1 AEERLKKDLFYLASD
16 DLEGRGP
23 ATEGQ
28 AKAADYIV
36 AEFKKAGLQ
45 PGGEQGS
52 YFQYFTVP
60 GSRLLQ
66 PPALTL
72 KGPKDLTLELKAGA
86 EFSPLGI
93 SKSGAVKDAG
103 LVFAGYGV
111 STKEYDDYKDLDVA
125 GKVLIVM
132 RDVPK
137 GFKGPVKSAS
147 LVEKMRVAEKADAL
161 AILFVNS
168 AEIAADGDEI
178 FNFGFHATAGMK
190 RDDPRLPVFHVKRAV
205 IDKLLGDTTL
215 AKLEKAINEK
225 TAPQSKALSGCSAS
239 LSLRVA
245 NDGIELK
252 NVVGVLE
259 GKGLRAK
266 ETI

>member
-1 AEERLKKDLFYLASD
+1 MSMLGWGRGRPALLLACVCVCVGLSAAAEKAEVRIKAAEERLKKDLFYLASD

-72 KGPKDLTLELKAGA
+72 KGPKDLTLELKQGA

-111 STKEYDDYKDLDVA
+111 ST
-125 GKVLIVM
+125 
-132 RDVPK
+132 R
-137 GFKGPVKSAS
+137 
-147 LVEKMRVAEKADAL
+147 
-161 AILFVNS
+161 
-168 AEIAADGDEI
+168 
-178 FNFGFHATAGMK
+178 
-190 RDDPRLPVFHVKRAV
+190 
-205 IDKLLGDTTL
+205 
-215 AKLEKAINEK
+215 
-225 TAPQSKALSGCSAS
+225 
-239 LSLRVA
+239 
-245 NDGIELK
+245 
-252 NVVGVLE
+252 
-259 GKGLRAK
+259 
-266 ETI
+266 